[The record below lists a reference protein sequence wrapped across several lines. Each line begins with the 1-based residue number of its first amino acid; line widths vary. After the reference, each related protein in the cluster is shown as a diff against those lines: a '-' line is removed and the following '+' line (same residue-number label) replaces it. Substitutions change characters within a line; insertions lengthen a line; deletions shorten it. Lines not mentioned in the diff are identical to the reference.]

1 MTYCIKPSFILL
13 HIRYSIG
20 YLEFPLFYLL
30 FLEVIKDD
38 KVLLYTIGNR
48 FADMFNAYAIRLLY
62 FDKIYISYC
71 IWSYGLWLLLSK
83 TKKMYVITL
92 SLALLFQPL
101 IKLPLG
107 RDIWNFVDIVTAIF
121 LIYLFFVEKQ
131 V

>member
-71 IWSYGLWLLLSK
+71 IWSYGL
-83 TKKMYVITL
+83 
-92 SLALLFQPL
+92 
-101 IKLPLG
+101 
-107 RDIWNFVDIVTAIF
+107 
-121 LIYLFFVEKQ
+121 
-131 V
+131 

>member
-1 MTYCIKPSFILL
+1 MITRIFIQVIAMCVVGWLLCDIHPAESYCWYSGIWHGIFLPINFVRSLMTYCIKPSFILL

-71 IWSYGLWLLLSK
+71 IWSYGL
-83 TKKMYVITL
+83 
-92 SLALLFQPL
+92 
-101 IKLPLG
+101 
-107 RDIWNFVDIVTAIF
+107 
-121 LIYLFFVEKQ
+121 
-131 V
+131 